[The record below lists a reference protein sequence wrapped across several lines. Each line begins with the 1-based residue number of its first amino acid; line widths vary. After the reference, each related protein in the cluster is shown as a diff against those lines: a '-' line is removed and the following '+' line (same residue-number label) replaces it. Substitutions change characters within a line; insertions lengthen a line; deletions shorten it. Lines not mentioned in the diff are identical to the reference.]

1 MSARAL
7 ERAFFFA
14 VAWSMLS
21 PRLLARK
28 FFSSVKNSGPEH
40 STFTS
45 VSPLGGFAA
54 SAAFF
59 LLLQAPSPPISIRPM
74 KAMDATL
81 VVVVLIVFV
90 LGGCCFVILP
100 MACQSAQ
107 QGLTGAAGR

>member
-28 FFSSVKNSGPEH
+28 FFSSVKNSGPEQ

-45 VSPLGGFAA
+45 VSPLGGLAA

-59 LLLQAPSPPISIRPM
+59 LPLQALSPPTSIKPM
-74 KAMDATL
+74 KAIDAILDVVVLMVFVFL
-81 VVVVLIVFV
+81 VVVVMY
-90 LGGCCFVILP
+90 LP

-107 QGLTGAAGR
+107 CSV